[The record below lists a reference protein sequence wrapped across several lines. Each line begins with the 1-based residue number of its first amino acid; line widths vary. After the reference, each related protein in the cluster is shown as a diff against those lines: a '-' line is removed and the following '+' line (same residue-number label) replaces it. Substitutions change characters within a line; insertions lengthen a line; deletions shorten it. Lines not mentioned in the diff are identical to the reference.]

1 MESTL
6 RPLLALELSCPSST
20 VALGLPGGE
29 VLERGFGGERGR
41 ALLAEVEA
49 LMAAAG
55 LAPADLRAVVAGT
68 GPGSYTGLRIAC
80 AAARTLGFALG
91 VEVGGLCSF
100 EAAALS
106 APAGSEIHLVLDAYR
121 REVYHACYRRDAD
134 DVSVRQ
140 ALRVLPRD
148 AAPTAV
154 PAGALVLGDPALLGD
169 AAAACRFL
177 GESVSPTARQ
187 LLQLAEARGAAAWSP
202 AEPLYLR
209 AAR

>member
-80 AAARTLGFALG
+80 AAARPLCLALG
-91 VEVGGLCSF
+91 VEARRLCR
-100 EAAALS
+100 LS
-106 APAGSEIHLVLDAYR
+106 PPAPCSPAGRPAPLLRAPDLPV
-121 REVYHACYRRDAD
+121 VYHACYRRDAD

-148 AAPTAV
+148 AAPAAV

-177 GESVSPTARQ
+177 GESVSPSARQ